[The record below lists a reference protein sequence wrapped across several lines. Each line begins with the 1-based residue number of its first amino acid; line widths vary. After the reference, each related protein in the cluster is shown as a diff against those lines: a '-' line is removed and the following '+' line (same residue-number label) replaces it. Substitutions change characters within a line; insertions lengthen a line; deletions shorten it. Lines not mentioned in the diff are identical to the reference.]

1 MNLQP
6 LGDLVL
12 VRPIEA
18 KEQTAGG
25 LYLPDTA
32 RETPAEGT
40 VLAVGAD
47 VGNGVVVGD
56 RVIYKQFAGDELT
69 VGEDKVRLIPV
80 ADLLARYVDGDAI

>member
-32 RETPAEGT
+32 RETPA
-40 VLAVGAD
+40 
-47 VGNGVVVGD
+47 
-56 RVIYKQFAGDELT
+56 
-69 VGEDKVRLIPV
+69 
-80 ADLLARYVDGDAI
+80 